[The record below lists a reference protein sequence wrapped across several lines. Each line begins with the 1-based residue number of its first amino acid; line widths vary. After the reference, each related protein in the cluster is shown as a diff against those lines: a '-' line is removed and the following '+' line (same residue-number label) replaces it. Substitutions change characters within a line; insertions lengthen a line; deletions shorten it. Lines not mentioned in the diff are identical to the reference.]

1 MAKGTSKNIKQK
13 QIIMIFLGL
22 GSNLSSS
29 YGDRFKNIDLA
40 LSNLKDRNIKLVK
53 KSSFYETNSYPDK
66 NKPKFINIVVSI
78 ETILQP
84 KDLMSVLITVEE
96 NLERKRNKKN
106 DPRTCDIDI
115 IDYNKQVMNIKY
127 NNLNLT
133 IPHKNMTDR
142 NFVLYPLQEICPN
155 WTHPVTKKNIDVLIK
170 NLKTS
175 KNEITKLTEND
186 INKYVK

>member
-1 MAKGTSKNIKQK
+1 MAKRTSENIKQK

-22 GSNLSSS
+22 GSNLSST

-40 LSNLKDRNIKLVK
+40 LSNLKNRNIKLVK

-84 KDLMSVLITVEE
+84 KDLMSILITVEE

-115 IDYNKQVMNIKY
+115 IDYKRKIINLELHKQQ
-127 NNLNLT
+127 LQ
-133 IPHKNMTDR
+133 IPHKALSER
-142 NFVLYPLQEICPN
+142 NFVLYPILQIDPN
-155 WTHPVTKKNIDVLIK
+155 WSHPILKQNVQFLIK
-170 NLKTS
+170 AWFRGYQVSRFFLNL
-175 KNEITKLTEND
+175 
-186 INKYVK
+186 